1 METNELTKAIIGA
14 AIEVHRELGPGLLES
29 IYEEALCHE
38 LSLRGIAFVRQI
50 PVQIAYKGVKLSS
63 DLRAD
68 LFVENQ
74 VVVDLK
80 SKEQVAKVDLIVMR
94 SYLRLLG
101 ASVGLVINFHVPVLR
116 DGVHR
121 VVLNFQDP
129 TPSAAPDLQE

>member
-50 PVQIAYKGVKLSS
+50 PAQIVYKGVKLSS

-80 SKEQVAKVDLIVMR
+80 SKEQVAKVDLVVMR

-101 ASVGLVINFHVPVLR
+101 ASVGLVINFHVPLLR
-116 DGVHR
+116 EGVHR
-121 VVLNFQDP
+121 VVLNFSESA
-129 TPSAAPDLQE
+129 PSEPLDLQQ

>member
-38 LSLRGIAFVRQI
+38 LSLRGLAFVRQI

-74 VVVDLK
+74 VIVDLK
-80 SKEQVAKVDLIVMR
+80 SKEQVAKVDLVVMR

-121 VVLNFQDP
+121 VVLNFQEP
-129 TPSAAPDLQE
+129 GPPPDLRQ

>member
-38 LSLRGIAFVRQI
+38 LSLRGLKFVRQI
-50 PVQIAYKGVKLSS
+50 PVQIAYKGVKLAS

-74 VVVDLK
+74 VIVDLK
-80 SKEQVAKVDLIVMR
+80 SKEQVAKVDLVVMR

-121 VVLNFQDP
+121 VVLNFQEP
-129 TPSAAPDLQE
+129 GPPPDLRQ

>member
-38 LSLRGIAFVRQI
+38 LSLRGLKFVRQI
-50 PVQIAYKGVKLSS
+50 PVQIAYKGVKLAS

-74 VVVDLK
+74 VIVDLK
-80 SKEQVAKVDLIVMR
+80 SKEQVAKVDLVVMR

-101 ASVGLVINFHVPVLR
+101 ASVGLMINFHVPVLR

-121 VVLNFQDP
+121 VVLNFQEP
-129 TPSAAPDLQE
+129 GTPPDLHQ

>member
-1 METNELTKAIIGA
+1 METNDLTKAIIGA

-29 IYEEALCHE
+29 VYEEALSHE
-38 LSLRGIAFVRQI
+38 LSLRGLSFVRQI
-50 PVQIAYKGVKLSS
+50 PVQIAYKGVKLAS

-80 SKEQVAKVDLIVMR
+80 AKEQVAKVDLVVMR
-94 SYLRLLG
+94 TYLRLLG
-101 ASVGLVINFHVPVLR
+101 ASVGLVINFHVPILR
-116 DGVHR
+116 DGIHR

-129 TPSAAPDLQE
+129 APPDLRL

>member
-38 LSLRGIAFVRQI
+38 LSLRGLKFVRQI
-50 PVQIAYKGVKLSS
+50 PVQIAYKGVKLAS

-74 VVVDLK
+74 VIVDLK
-80 SKEQVAKVDLIVMR
+80 SKEQVAKVDLVVMR

-101 ASVGLVINFHVPVLR
+101 ASVGLMINFHVPVLR

-121 VVLNFQDP
+121 VVLNFKEPYD
-129 TPSAAPDLQE
+129 TPPDLHQ

>member
-101 ASVGLVINFHVPVLR
+101 ASVGLVLNFHVPVLR
-116 DGVHR
+116 EGVHR
-121 VVLNFQDP
+121 VVLNFQEP
-129 TPSAAPDLQE
+129 SPSAPPDLRH

>member
-14 AIEVHRELGPGLLES
+14 AIEVHRELGPGLLKS

-38 LSLRGIAFVRQI
+38 LSLRGIPFVRQI
-50 PVQIAYKGVKLSS
+50 PVQISCKDVKLSS

-68 LFVENQ
+68 LLVESQ

-80 SKEQVAKVDLIVMR
+80 SKEQVAKVDLVVLR

-121 VVLNFQDP
+121 VVLNFQEPAPTDP
-129 TPSAAPDLQE
+129 PDLQR

>member
-14 AIEVHRELGPGLLES
+14 AIEVHRALGPGLLES

-80 SKEQVAKVDLIVMR
+80 SKEQVAKVDLVVMR

-129 TPSAAPDLQE
+129 APSEPPDLHQ

>member
-38 LSLRGIAFVRQI
+38 LSLRGLKFVRQI
-50 PVQIAYKGVKLSS
+50 PVQIAYKGVKLAS

-74 VVVDLK
+74 VIVDLK
-80 SKEQVAKVDLIVMR
+80 SKEQVSKVDLVVMR

-101 ASVGLVINFHVPVLR
+101 ASVGLVINFHVPLLR

-121 VVLNFQDP
+121 VVVNFKEPDD
-129 TPSAAPDLQE
+129 TPPDLHQ

>member
-38 LSLRGIAFVRQI
+38 LSLRGLAFVRQI
-50 PVQIAYKGVKLSS
+50 PVQIAYKGVKLAS

-74 VVVDLK
+74 VIVDLK
-80 SKEQVAKVDLIVMR
+80 SKEQVAKVDLVVMR

-121 VVLNFQDP
+121 VVLNFQEP
-129 TPSAAPDLQE
+129 GARPDLRQ